1 MFDQFLTSSV
11 TVGLGGSTGLEAPIV
26 ITGAAFGSNYAKSYG
41 LNYKERTLLLA
52 CGIAAG
58 IAAAFNAP
66 IAGVLF
72 ALEVLLVDIG
82 ISAFTLLIISAATG
96 ALVSKIVLNQG
107 ILLNFI
113 ITESFNFWNI
123 PFYLLLGILSG
134 LLAVYHSRVYSRVE
148 RIFSI
153 KIKSGTIRWISASM
167 CLIILISVFPP
178 LFGEGYQSIKTLTT
192 NNPSDLLHNSILLF
206 FGNNEILLLAFIGL
220 LVFFKS
226 IATGI
231 TIGGGGNGGNF
242 APSLFI
248 GAYLGYFM
256 ARIINL
262 FKTEDLPQTNFMMV
276 GMAGILSG
284 LYHAPLTAIFLI
296 AEITGG
302 YGLMIP
308 LMLVSSISFVISRY
322 FEPFPMDSKRLAQKG
337 EAFTSD
343 REQNV
348 LTGIKLSEFIE
359 RDFEKLSPDLTLRE
373 LVQIVAHSK
382 RNVFPVVDKNDR
394 FLGIVLLDDIREIM
408 FNIGMYDRSKVLD
421 LMRNPLEIIQI
432 NDSMANVMNA
442 FDETE
447 AWILPVLNNELY
459 EGFVTK
465 STLFTGYRKRLK
477 EINLD

>member
-1 MFDQFLTSSV
+1 
-11 TVGLGGSTGLEAPIV
+11 
-26 ITGAAFGSNYAKSYG
+26 
-41 LNYKERTLLLA
+41 
-52 CGIAAG
+52 
-58 IAAAFNAP
+58 
-66 IAGVLF
+66 
-72 ALEVLLVDIG
+72 
-82 ISAFTLLIISAATG
+82 
-96 ALVSKIVLNQG
+96 
-107 ILLNFI
+107 
-113 ITESFNFWNI
+113 
-123 PFYLLLGILSG
+123 
-134 LLAVYHSRVYSRVE
+134 
-148 RIFSI
+148 
-153 KIKSGTIRWISASM
+153 
-167 CLIILISVFPP
+167 
-178 LFGEGYQSIKTLTT
+178 
-192 NNPSDLLHNSILLF
+192 
-206 FGNNEILLLAFIGL
+206 
-220 LVFFKS
+220 
-226 IATGI
+226 
-231 TIGGGGNGGNF
+231 
-242 APSLFI
+242 
-248 GAYLGYFM
+248 
-256 ARIINL
+256 
-262 FKTEDLPQTNFMMV
+262 
-276 GMAGILSG
+276 
-284 LYHAPLTAIFLI
+284 
-296 AEITGG
+296 
-302 YGLMIP
+302 
-308 LMLVSSISFVISRY
+308 
-322 FEPFPMDSKRLAQKG
+322 MDSKRLAQKG